1 MNVRQALG
9 RGGFAAAAC
18 VACCAPPIIAAL
30 GVTAGLAA
38 TVGIFVGLAA
48 AIAVV
53 LVGAA
58 WIAARTRRATP
69 PPRLREPATGCGG
82 RSADPTRRP
91 VIAALHAVG
100 TYRRLDQPSHDT
112 AASPGNLSR

>member
-58 WIAARTRRATP
+58 WIAARTRRAAPHLDSANRP
-69 PPRLREPATGCGG
+69 PVA
-82 RSADPTRRP
+82 AVAAPTRRDGP
-91 VIAALHAVG
+91 
-100 TYRRLDQPSHDT
+100 
-112 AASPGNLSR
+112 

>member
-1 MNVRQALG
+1 MNARQALG

-38 TVGIFVGLAA
+38 TAGIFLGLAA

-53 LVGAA
+53 LAGGA
-58 WIAARTRRATP
+58 WIAARTRRAAP
-69 PPRLREPATGCGG
+69 HLDSANGSPVASVAGPARGE
-82 RSADPTRRP
+82 AP
-91 VIAALHAVG
+91 
-100 TYRRLDQPSHDT
+100 
-112 AASPGNLSR
+112 

>member
-9 RGGFAAAAC
+9 RGGFVAAAC

-38 TVGIFVGLAA
+38 TAGIFVGLAA

-53 LVGAA
+53 LIGGA
-58 WIAARTRRATP
+58 WILARTRRHDGP
-69 PPRLREPATGCGG
+69 SECEPTAM
-82 RSADPTRRP
+82 SVPVAAPTRRDVP
-91 VIAALHAVG
+91 
-100 TYRRLDQPSHDT
+100 
-112 AASPGNLSR
+112 